1 MSIKQVSMKFSALFD
16 VIVLHVPAKVLD
28 YFLTS
33 FSNLITS
40 KQD

>member
-1 MSIKQVSMKFSALFD
+1 MSIKQVPMKFSGLFD
-16 VIVLHVPAKVLD
+16 VIALHVPAKVLN

-40 KQD
+40 KQN